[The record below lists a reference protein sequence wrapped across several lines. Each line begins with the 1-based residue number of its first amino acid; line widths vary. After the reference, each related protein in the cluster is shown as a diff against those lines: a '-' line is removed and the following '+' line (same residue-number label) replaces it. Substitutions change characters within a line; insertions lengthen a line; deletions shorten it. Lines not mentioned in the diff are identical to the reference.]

1 MDLIKQTKEA
11 FKKAVDRAGGRLV
24 RLQEKTGV
32 SYPIINRLNSGKRSF
47 KDLSLQTFEKLFPEM
62 EVIFFR
68 DERHL
73 AALDRMDLTATERKV
88 IKAMRELDEDGRL
101 DLLMEV
107 AALRE
112 RHSKNIP
119 EKASEKIPK
128 AG

>member
-11 FKKAVDRAGGRLV
+11 FKKAVDRVGGRLV

-32 SYPIINRLNSGKRSF
+32 NYSAINRLNSGKNKF

-62 EVIFFR
+62 DITFFR
-68 DERHL
+68 DEQHMAAPPGAELSSLEKKLVRL
-73 AALDRMDLTATERKV
+73 A
-88 IKAMRELDEDGRL
+88 RELDEDGQF
-101 DLLMEV
+101 DLLTE
-107 AALRE
+107 AGAIRE

-119 EKASEKIPK
+119 RRKQRLPK